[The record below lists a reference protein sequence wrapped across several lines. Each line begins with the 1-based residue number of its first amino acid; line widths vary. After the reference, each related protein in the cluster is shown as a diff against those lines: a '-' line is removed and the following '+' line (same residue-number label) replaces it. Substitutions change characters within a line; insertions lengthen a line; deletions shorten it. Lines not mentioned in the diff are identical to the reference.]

1 MAGIK
6 ELMVKLKEDERFAE
20 TLAKIK
26 DPDVLLEKVKEAGF
40 DVDLETVQKLLK
52 IDLPDAIEDKIPG
65 DLKLSDVLENDK
77 VKGGL
82 KALGKFF

>member
-6 ELMVKLKEDERFAE
+6 ELMVKLKEDERFRDAL
-20 TLAKIK
+20 TKIK
-26 DPDVLLEKVKEAGF
+26 DPDVLLEKVRESGF

-52 IDLPDAIEDKIPG
+52 IDLPDAIEDKLPG
-65 DLKLSDVLENDK
+65 DLKLSDVLENDS
-77 VKGGL
+77 VKSGL